1 MDDWHA
7 ERARLPSAMSNQ
19 QDAIVVG
26 AGIGGLAA
34 AVALRR
40 AGWQVRIYER
50 ATHARELGFGLLLA
64 PNALEALRELGVGGA
79 LAGARVSDGPME
91 IRRIS
96 GARIRRFNRPLGGGS
111 VVSLRSELHRA
122 LFDAVAGTPMFFE
135 SEAATVADE
144 PSGATLHL
152 RDGRRDTAA
161 VLIGADG
168 VDSAVRHVLHPHE
181 AAARPSGYT
190 AIRGVAYGATRDL
203 GDLQAVAYLDEGME
217 VAAVRA
223 GARGDAVYWYMS
235 RLTTDVP
242 PDATATSLVEDLARR
257 CDPVLGNILAATQD
271 GDMRLDVLLRRDPL
285 RTWGRGRITLL
296 GDAAHPVLPHTG
308 QGAAQ
313 AVEDA
318 VALGLALGG
327 RRPIAD
333 ALRVYEQVRSSRTRR
348 FVAMGPRI
356 ARITTTHSR
365 VVDACRTALIRVIPE
380 ALAARASYG
389 SADPHRA
396 LR

>member
-1 MDDWHA
+1 MTHQ
-7 ERARLPSAMSNQ
+7 R
-19 QDAIVVG
+19 DAIVVG

-64 PNALEALRELGVGGA
+64 PNALAAVRELGVA
-79 LAGARVSDGPME
+79 ADLAGARVSDGPME

-96 GARIRRFNRPLGGGS
+96 GARIRRFNRLLGGGS

-122 LFDAVAGTPMFFE
+122 LFDAVADTPVLFE
-135 SEAATVADE
+135 REAATVADE
-144 PSGATLHL
+144 PSGVTLHL
-152 RDGRRDTAA
+152 RDGRRDTAT

-168 VDSAVRHVLHPHE
+168 VDSAVRRVLHPHE
-181 AAARPSGYT
+181 TPAQASGYT
-190 AIRGVAYGATRDL
+190 AVRGVAYGATRHL
-203 GDLQAVAYLDEGME
+203 GDLQAVAYLDDGME

-235 RLTTDVP
+235 RLTMDVP
-242 PDATATSLVEDLARR
+242 SHATAAALVEDLASR
-257 CDPVLGNILAATQD
+257 CDPVLGNILAATQGD
-271 GDMRLDVLLRRDPL
+271 DMRLDVLLRRDPL

-313 AVEDA
+313 ALEDA
-318 VALGLALGG
+318 VALGLALDG
-327 RRPIAD
+327 RRPIAG
-333 ALRVYEQVRSSRTRR
+333 ALRLYEQVRGSRTRR

-356 ARITTTHSR
+356 AGVTTTHSR
-365 VVDACRTALIRVIPE
+365 FVDACRTALIRLVPE